1 MPRFLC
7 LFPFFLFC
15 LFAQESYKANSSQ
28 LGEIIADKLSSDKN
42 KIYAKGNVVLISG
55 EYYISA
61 DDVVYDKS
69 NKTAEIKGEV
79 RVYKGSDLSFSA
91 KSVKVDFS
99 KDTFSLS
106 SIYLQSVES
115 DIPAFIGGNKNWL
128 LIVKSILIKI
138 GNFWIK
144 QTTFALIIGAYAHI
158 RNIKNRHLS
167 NINSCIP
174 QSKHIIALIQT
185 PRA

>member
-69 NKTAEIKGEV
+69 NKTAEIKG
-79 RVYKGSDLSFSA
+79 
-91 KSVKVDFS
+91 
-99 KDTFSLS
+99 
-106 SIYLQSVES
+106 
-115 DIPAFIGGNKNWL
+115 
-128 LIVKSILIKI
+128 
-138 GNFWIK
+138 
-144 QTTFALIIGAYAHI
+144 
-158 RNIKNRHLS
+158 
-167 NINSCIP
+167 
-174 QSKHIIALIQT
+174 
-185 PRA
+185 